1 MHAFESGSTV
11 YIVLARD
18 TTIDCPNCKGQPL
31 LSADGSLYICAVC
44 HGTRKIAVV
53 LHEPYKGTIYQTHYN
68 SGDGNTY
75 YSVDTQN
82 VDRVTGIPT
91 EDLHIPYIKDVF
103 ATYDEAKAT
112 ADKHNEKANKK
123 LQRHLKRRKREY
135 TKDLTPVS
143 CVVTERS

>member
-11 YIVLARD
+11 YIALARN

-53 LHEPYKGTIYQTHYN
+53 LHEPYKCTIYQTHYN
-68 SGDGNTY
+68 GGDGIIY
-75 YSVDTQN
+75 YSVDIQN
-82 VDRVTGIPT
+82 VDGATDI

-112 ADKHNEKANKK
+112 ADKHNEKTNEE
-123 LQRHLKRRKREY
+123 LQRYLKRRKRKY

-143 CVVTERS
+143 CVVTTKRS